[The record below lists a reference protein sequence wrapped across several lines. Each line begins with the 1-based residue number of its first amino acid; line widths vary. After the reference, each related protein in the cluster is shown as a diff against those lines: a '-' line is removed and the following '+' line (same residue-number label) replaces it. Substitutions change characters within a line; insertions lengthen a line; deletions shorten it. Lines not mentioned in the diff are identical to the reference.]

1 MDQGGWN
8 GQICQGDVGVWVRWK
23 KELIT
28 AGMAHSPKRV
38 HMSHDRREI
47 SGIGD
52 GIRSQGNIGGFAEK
66 LEV

>member
-8 GQICQGDVGVWVRWK
+8 GQICQGGVGVWVMQK

-28 AGMAHSPKRV
+28 ADMAHSPKRL

-47 SGIGD
+47 SRIGD
-52 GIRSQGNIGGFAEK
+52 GIRSQRKVGGFAEK